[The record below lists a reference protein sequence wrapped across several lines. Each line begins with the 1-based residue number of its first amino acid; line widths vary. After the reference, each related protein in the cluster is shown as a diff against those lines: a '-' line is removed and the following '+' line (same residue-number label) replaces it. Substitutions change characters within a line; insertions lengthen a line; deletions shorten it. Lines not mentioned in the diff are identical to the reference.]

1 MTTTSGAIE
10 RHTNGFLPSGE
21 IKSSTKNVK
30 NLINVKINGIAQ
42 KIPI

>member
-10 RHTNGFLPSGE
+10 RHTNGFLPKGG
-21 IKSSTKNVK
+21 IKSSTKSVR

-42 KIPI
+42 RIPI